1 MENGKVTDANRIS
14 ASIPTL
20 RYLLE
25 AGAKKLILISHLGR
39 PDGEK
44 KEKLSLKPVAVEL
57 ENIMGESVRFVDE
70 CVGAEVI
77 SECKNAPERLILL
90 ENLRFH
96 VEEEGKCKRKD
107 GTTISATNE
116 QVQKFK
122 SDLSELGEVY
132 VNDAFGTVHR
142 GHSSISGI
150 SIEPRVAGL
159 LLKKELSFFSKA
171 LEGPEKLHTLILG
184 GAKVSDK
191 IQLIEHM
198 LPRVENVIIGGG
210 MAFTFLNI
218 LKGMKIGKSIF
229 DQKGSEIISNI
240 MKKAIE
246 NNVSIHLPIDFVE
259 ASEFSE
265 NAEFRVV
272 EGDITEDWMG
282 LDIGPKTS
290 QKYID
295 IINSAQKDRLVLWN
309 GPMGVFEWTNF
320 ANGTLSILNAIVDAT
335 EKGCITIVG
344 GGDSA
349 AAVSKWNCEKKVLH
363 VSTGGGA
370 SLELLEGN

>member
-1 MENGKVTDANRIS
+1 MENGKVTDSTRIS

-25 AGAKKLILISHLGR
+25 AGAKKLVLISHLGR

-44 KEKLSLKPVAVEL
+44 KEKLSLKPVSVEL
-57 ENIMGESVRFVDE
+57 ENIMGEPVRFVNE
-70 CVGAEVI
+70 CVGKEVI
-77 SECKNAPERLILL
+77 SECKNALERIILL

-107 GTTISATNE
+107 GKIISSTSE
-116 QVQKFK
+116 QIKKFQ
-122 SDLSELGEVY
+122 SELSELGDVY

-142 GHSSISGI
+142 GHSSISGV

-198 LPRVENVIIGGG
+198 LPRVENIIIGGG
-210 MAFTFLNI
+210 MAFTFLNV

-240 MKKAIE
+240 IKKAAE
-246 NNVSIHLPIDFVE
+246 NNVIIHLPIDFIE

-265 NAEFRVV
+265 TAEFRVID
-272 EGDITEDWMG
+272 GDITEDWMG
-282 LDIGPKTS
+282 LDIGPKSS
-290 QKYID
+290 QKFID
-295 IINSAQKDRLVLWN
+295 IINSAQPDRLVLWN
-309 GPMGVFEWTNF
+309 GPLGVFEWTNF
-320 ANGTLSILNAIVDAT
+320 ANGTLGILNAMVDAT
-335 EKGCITIVG
+335 AKGCITIVG

-349 AAVSKWNCEKKVLH
+349 AAVSKWHCEKKISH

-370 SLELLEGN
+370 SLELLEGT

>member
-1 MENGKVTDANRIS
+1 MENGKVSDSTRIS

-25 AGAKKLILISHLGR
+25 AGAKKLVLISHLGR
-39 PDGEK
+39 PDGER
-44 KEKLSLKPVAVEL
+44 KEKLSLQPVSSEL
-57 ENIMGESVRFVDE
+57 ENIMGEPVRFINE
-70 CVGAEVI
+70 CVGNEVI
-77 SECKNAPERLILL
+77 SECKNASERLILL

-107 GTTISATNE
+107 GTTISATIE
-116 QVQKFK
+116 QKIKFQ
-122 SDLSELGEVY
+122 SYLSQLGDVY

-159 LLKKELSFFSKA
+159 LIKKELSFFSKA

-184 GAKVSDK
+184 GAKVTDK

-210 MAFTFLNI
+210 MAFTFLNV
-218 LKGMKIGKSIF
+218 LKGMQIGKSIF
-229 DQKGSEIISNI
+229 DQKGSEIIPNI
-240 MKKAIE
+240 MEKAAE
-246 NNVSIHLPIDFVE
+246 NNVKIHLPIDFIE
-259 ASEFSE
+259 AAEFAENSEF
-265 NAEFRVV
+265 RIV
-272 EGDITEDWMG
+272 EDDITSDWMG
-282 LDIGPKTS
+282 LDIGPKS
-290 QKYID
+290 NQKFID
-295 IINSAQKDRLVLWN
+295 ILNSAQSDRLILWN
-309 GPMGVFEWTNF
+309 GPMGVFEWPNF
-320 ANGTLSILNAIVDAT
+320 ANGTLAILNSMVEAT
-335 EKGCITIVG
+335 AKGCITIVG

-349 AAVSKWNCEKKVLH
+349 AAVSKWNCEKKVSH

-370 SLELLEGN
+370 SLELLEGT